1 MRTNPILIPVLFVM
15 LTCCC
20 KDPVDQETGKS
31 TAVFNP
37 SKTYGTLVDID
48 GNIYKTITIGEQT
61 WMAENLRTTHYQNG
75 DPIPNVKNPSSWG
88 SLATGAYCT
97 YNNTTNPDSIATF
110 GFLYNGFT
118 IVDNRNI
125 APKGWHV
132 PTDEDWDKLQT
143 FVAEGEAETTSTG
156 NGVAGGRLKEAG
168 DLHWGFANHADN
180 RSGFTA
186 MPGGQR
192 SVSNT
197 GIEIIGTFQY
207 ITYFG
212 CYWSCTSVYPNNLL
226 VRLMVPDFVG
236 ISRGQLYLSYG
247 NSIRCVKDN

>member
-1 MRTNPILIPVLFVM
+1 MRTNPILIPVLFVI

-37 SKTYGTLVDID
+37 LKTYGTLVDID

-97 YNNTTNPDSIATF
+97 YNNTTNPDSIETF

-118 IVDNRNI
+118 IVDTRNI

-156 NGVAGGRLKEAG
+156 NGVAGG
-168 DLHWGFANHADN
+168 
-180 RSGFTA
+180 
-186 MPGGQR
+186 
-192 SVSNT
+192 
-197 GIEIIGTFQY
+197 
-207 ITYFG
+207 
-212 CYWSCTSVYPNNLL
+212 
-226 VRLMVPDFVG
+226 
-236 ISRGQLYLSYG
+236 
-247 NSIRCVKDN
+247 